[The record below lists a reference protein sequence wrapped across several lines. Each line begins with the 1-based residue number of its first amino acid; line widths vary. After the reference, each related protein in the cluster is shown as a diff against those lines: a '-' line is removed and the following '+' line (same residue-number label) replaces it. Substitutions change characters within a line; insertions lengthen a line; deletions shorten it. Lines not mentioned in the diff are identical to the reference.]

1 MNNEANTGVIQYRYC
16 IVDPPISPP
25 EIIVNIDFDKAISE
39 WRKNKRHIGEG
50 IFQYTCQYI
59 HSNGK
64 QCNKSVYTGI
74 STNKYQYNFGGVSE
88 YNTDDTN
95 YKKACKRHINRFI
108 NKNN

>member
-1 MNNEANTGVIQYRYC
+1 MNNEVNNEVTKEVIQYPYC
-16 IVDPPISPP
+16 IVDPPLSPP
-25 EIIVNIDFDKAISE
+25 ELIVNIDFDKAISE

-50 IFQYTCQYI
+50 ICQYI

-88 YNTDDTN
+88 YNEKDN
-95 YKKACKRHINRFI
+95 ICSVKACKRHMNRFI
-108 NKNN
+108 NKK